1 MKVVV
6 TGGYGFIGS
15 NFVKY
20 LINSNLAEFDIT
32 ILDNLS
38 YSANKKNLLG
48 YEDKYK
54 FVNGDIRNLETV
66 LRITKNVEY
75 IFNFAAES
83 HVDRSI
89 LRPSDFFTTNIL
101 GAANIFEAAL
111 KNEVFKVIQISTDEV
126 YGSILNGSAD
136 ENAPLNPSSPY
147 SASKVSAD
155 LLANSYRET
164 YGLNYCITR
173 SSNNYGPHQFPEK
186 LIPLFVTNLLKG
198 KKIPLYGN
206 GQNIRN
212 WIYVEDNCE
221 AILKVAIQGRSGEI
235 YNIGTKNEFSNLDI
249 AKYILQILNLEESFI
264 DFVED
269 RPGHDFRYSLNSGK
283 IETELQFSAHTD
295 FLTGLRKTI
304 EWYKKNI
311 N

>member
-111 KNEVFKVIQISTDEV
+111 KNEVFRVIQISTDEV